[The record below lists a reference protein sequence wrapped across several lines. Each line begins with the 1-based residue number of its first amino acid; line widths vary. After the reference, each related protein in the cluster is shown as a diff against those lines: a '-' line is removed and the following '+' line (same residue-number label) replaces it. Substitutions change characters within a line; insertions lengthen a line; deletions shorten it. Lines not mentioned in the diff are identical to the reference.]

1 MLFFKNSRMISL
13 SATVKVAVIV
23 LAFQISFTFGGKLI
37 NMIAKIQHYVIKFV
51 SDLRQVVGFHRVL
64 RSPPPIKLTDTI

>member
-1 MLFFKNSRMISL
+1 MISL
-13 SATVKVAVIV
+13 SATVKVTVIV

-37 NMIAKIQHYVIKFV
+37 NMIANIQHYVIKFV

-64 RSPPPIKLTDTI
+64 RSSSPIKLTDTI